1 MEFLLKLTPVN
12 LRGTV
17 GVEFELEIKYIL
29 WRVLRFGPCCNIYIA
44 RLTTKKEAGEGVR
57 ASNTQNKTDSLFLLF
72 LSREKL
78 GVVQRGAP
86 VWWHKSTSLPLL
98 PRLKIETSIE
108 PLSQLTLNFL
118 QRYFCYFI
126 IYLDMWRREKKNM
139 KNWGVGHLPTL
150 LTPLPRVGLNP
161 HRHNCRTCGRTG
173 KCHTIYSAQWERE
186 RDRER

>member
-78 GVVQRGAP
+78 GVVQRGGRQCGDTNLP
-86 VWWHKSTSLPLL
+86 RYPSYHDSRLKHQLSPSHSLPL
-98 PRLKIETSIE
+98 IFYNVT
-108 PLSQLTLNFL
+108 F
-118 QRYFCYFI
+118 
-126 IYLDMWRREKKNM
+126 
-139 KNWGVGHLPTL
+139 VTL
-150 LTPLPRVGLNP
+150 LY
-161 HRHNCRTCGRTG
+161 
-173 KCHTIYSAQWERE
+173 I
-186 RDRER
+186 